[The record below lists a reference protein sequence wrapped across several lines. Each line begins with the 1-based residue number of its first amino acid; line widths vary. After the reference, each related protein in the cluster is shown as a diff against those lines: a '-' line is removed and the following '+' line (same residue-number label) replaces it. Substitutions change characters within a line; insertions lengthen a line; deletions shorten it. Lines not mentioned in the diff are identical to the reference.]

1 MKWLYTLLTLGAC
14 LASFYA
20 GVQVGSDK
28 MGMHHM
34 AFDTMGARLQW
45 QAIEQQEINADQL
58 LEQTRQRSQNL
69 MAETMKVYGQ
79 YLAGWSSQ
87 VPFNRSLDQF
97 THQEMQELHRALQQ
111 ANPGYPESTLAFF
124 QQEKQAL
131 AQQPD
136 NEEFMA
142 EILQQEREFLLM
154 LARVRQAE
162 PTTED

>member
-1 MKWLYTLLTLGAC
+1 MKWLFTLLALGGC

-34 AFDTMGARLQW
+34 AFDAMGARLQW
-45 QAIEQQEINADQL
+45 QAIEQQQINADQL

-87 VPFNRSLDQF
+87 VPINRTLDQF
-97 THQEMQELHRALQQ
+97 THQEMKDLHRALQQ
-111 ANPGYPESTLAFF
+111 VNPGYPESTLAFF

-131 AQQPD
+131 AQQGD
-136 NEEFMA
+136 SEEFMA
-142 EILQQEREFLLM
+142 ELLQQERELRLV
-154 LARVRQAE
+154 LERV
-162 PTTED
+162 D